1 VVHYVRF
8 TSTVEPPP
16 PQLGVHLVAAMHFDL
31 RRLDHV
37 HVRLGVDKRV
47 VPSVCS
53 RVDEPRVGHLLVV
66 VVVVLL
72 MVDVVGVVFLVL
84 VFL

>member
-1 VVHYVRF
+1 
-8 TSTVEPPP
+8 
-16 PQLGVHLVAAMHFDL
+16 MHFDL

-47 VPSVCS
+47 VSSVCS
-53 RVDEPRVGHLLVV
+53 RVDEPRVGHLLVLV
-66 VVVVLL
+66 VVL